1 MSISELQLNYSSV
14 CEAGIKAANEDAIAV
29 NLPDDSHLLTYKG
42 ACFTLA
48 DGVST
53 AEAGRQASER
63 AVSRFCHEYSQ
74 TPDSWSVAHSAT
86 QLLATINNELYELSH
101 QFVHNQKGYLTT
113 FTALIIKSQTAHFF
127 HIGDSRLY
135 HWRDGVL
142 LQLSLDHT
150 TVLSEQRQFLGRA
163 LGMDARV
170 ELHQGSLSVRP
181 GDKFLLC
188 SDGISD
194 FVSADE
200 LQRQLSAA
208 TDLGV
213 TAQQLK
219 QQALAQGSDDNIS
232 LILLEIMGLPEQSL
246 DDLNQHLTRLPFPPA
261 LSPGMKLDGY
271 RVLSEL
277 FASSRSHLYLVED
290 ESTVT
295 ESTAV
300 DGSAIDGSA
309 IKGTARQLVL
319 KCPSLNYDDDALY
332 IDRFIREEWI
342 GLRIES
348 DYVVRVVRQCRPRT
362 FLYYLLEYLPGQT
375 LEQWFERQPK
385 PLKPALAIK
394 LVKQIAEGLKA
405 FHRMGAIHQD
415 LKPGNIIYQH
425 DGSLKIVDFGSV
437 YVAGLAE
444 IASPL
449 QHEAALGTAAYS
461 DPHYLLGHNSG
472 VQGDIYALATI
483 AYELFSGGHLPYGE
497 AVEECRTAAD
507 YDKLRYRSSHQF
519 NPVIPTWFDRA
530 LQKGVSL
537 DLSQRY
543 QSINQLLT
551 DLQQPNPEFLHEEVK
566 QQHKTNPLLFW
577 QLLSGFWFITLLL
590 VVWLFLLRR

>member
-1 MSISELQLNYSSV
+1 MQLRYSSV
-14 CEAGIKAANEDAIAV
+14 CEAGIKPANEDAVAQHIPTDA
-29 NLPDDSHLLTYKG
+29 HLLTYKG
-42 ACFTLA
+42 ACFALA

-53 AEAGRQASER
+53 AEAGQQASKR
-63 AVSRFCHEYSQ
+63 AVSRFCREYSQ
-74 TPDSWSVAHSAT
+74 TPDSWSVAYSAQ

-101 QFVHNQKGYLTT
+101 QFVHEQKGYLTT
-113 FTALIIKSQTAHFF
+113 FTALVLKSQTAHFF

-135 HWRDGVL
+135 HWRDGL
-142 LQLSLDHT
+142 LAQLSQDHT

-163 LGMDARV
+163 LGMDV
-170 ELHQGSLSVRP
+170 HFELQQGSISIKT
-181 GDKFLLC
+181 GDRFLLC
-188 SDGISD
+188 SDGLSD
-194 FVSADE
+194 FISPEALQQAVSAA
-200 LQRQLSAA
+200 S
-208 TDLGV
+208 DLEQ

-219 QQALAQGSDDNIS
+219 QQALAQGCDDNIS
-232 LILLEIMGLPEQSL
+232 LILLEITALPEQSL
-246 DDLNQHLTRLPFPPA
+246 DDLNQHLTALPFPPA

-271 RVLSEL
+271 KVLQEL

-290 ESTVT
+290 E
-295 ESTAV
+295 A
-300 DGSAIDGSA
+300 SAA
-309 IKGTARQLVL
+309 TLVL

-348 DYVVRVVRQCRPRT
+348 DYVVKVVRQSRPRT
-362 FLYYLLEYLPGQT
+362 FLYYLMEYLPGQS

-415 LKPGNIIYQH
+415 LKPGNIIYLD

-444 IASPL
+444 IYSPL
-449 QHEAALGTAAYS
+449 QHDAALGTAAYS

-483 AYELFSGGHLPYGE
+483 AYELFSGGHLPYGN

-507 YDKLRYRSSHQF
+507 YDKLRYLSASQF
-519 NPVIPTWFDRA
+519 NPVVPTWFDRA
-530 LQKGVSL
+530 LQQGVSL

-551 DLQQPNPEFLHEEVK
+551 DLQQPNPAFLHEEVK

>member
-1 MSISELQLNYSSV
+1 MSTSELQLCYSTV

-29 NLPDDSHLLTYKG
+29 NLPDDAHLLTYKG
-42 ACFTLA
+42 ACFALA

-53 AEAGRQASER
+53 AEAGQQASER
-63 AVSRFCHEYSQ
+63 AVSRFCREYQQ
-74 TPDSWSVAHSAT
+74 TPDSWSVAYSAT

-142 LQLSLDHT
+142 RQLTQDHT

-163 LGMDARV
+163 LGMDAHV
-170 ELHQGSLSVRP
+170 EVQQGNLSLRP
-181 GDKFLLC
+181 GDRFLLC
-188 SDGISD
+188 SDGVSD
-194 FVSADE
+194 FISMDE
-200 LQRQLSAA
+200 LQRQLSATTELAA
-208 TDLGV
+208 T
-213 TAQQLK
+213 AKQLT
-219 QQALAQGSDDNIS
+219 QRALAQGSDDNLS
-232 LILLEIMGLPEQSL
+232 LILLDVLALPAQSL

-261 LSPGMKLDGY
+261 LTAGMKLDGY
-271 RVLSEL
+271 KVLQDL

-290 ESTVT
+290 ENS
-295 ESTAV
+295 
-300 DGSAIDGSA
+300 GQ
-309 IKGTARQLVL
+309 QLVL

-342 GLRIES
+342 GLRIAS
-348 DYVVRVVRQCRPRT
+348 DYVVKVVRQHRPRT
-362 FLYYLLEYLPGQT
+362 FLYYLMEYLPGQS
-375 LEQWFERQPK
+375 LEQWFEAKPK

-415 LKPGNIIYQH
+415 LKPGNIIYLD
-425 DGSLKIVDFGSV
+425 DGRLKIVDFGSV

-444 IASPL
+444 IYSPL
-449 QHEAALGTAAYS
+449 QQDIALGTAAYS

-483 AYELFSGGHLPYGE
+483 AYELFSGGHLPYGD
-497 AVEECRTAAD
+497 AVEACRIAAD
-507 YDKLRYRSSHQF
+507 YDKLRYRSASQF
-519 NPVIPTWFDRA
+519 NSVIPNWFDRA

-551 DLQQPNPEFLHEEVK
+551 DLQQPNPEFLHQEVK
-566 QQHKTNPLLFW
+566 QEHKTNPLLFW

>member
-1 MSISELQLNYSSV
+1 MSGSELQLCYSSI
-14 CEAGIKAANEDAIAV
+14 CETGVKPANEDAVAV
-29 NLPDDSHLLTYKG
+29 DIPADPHLLTYKG

-63 AVSRFCHEYSQ
+63 AVSRFCREYCQ
-74 TPDSWSVAHSAT
+74 TPDSWSVAYSAE

-101 QFVHNQKGYLTT
+101 QFAHNQKGYLTT
-113 FTALIIKSQTAHFF
+113 FTALVLKSQTAHFF

-135 HWRDGVL
+135 HWREGVL
-142 LQLSLDHT
+142 VQLSQDHT
-150 TVLSEQRQFLGRA
+150 TILSEQRQFLGRA
-163 LGMDARV
+163 LGMDAHI
-170 ELHQGSLSVRP
+170 ELQHGSISIRM
-181 GDKFLLC
+181 GDRFLLC
-188 SDGISD
+188 SDGLSD
-194 FVSADE
+194 FISPDALQQAVSAAVD
-200 LQRQLSAA
+200 LQQ
-208 TDLGV
+208 

-219 QQALAQGSDDNIS
+219 QQALAQDSDDNIS
-232 LILLEIMGLPEQSL
+232 LILLEITALPEQSL

-271 RVLSEL
+271 KVLREL

-290 ESTVT
+290 ESA
-295 ESTAV
+295 AV
-300 DGSAIDGSA
+300 KS
-309 IKGTARQLVL
+309 TARQMVL
-319 KCPSLNYDDDALY
+319 KCPSLNYDDDVLY

-348 DYVVRVVRQCRPRT
+348 DYVVKVVRQHRPRT
-362 FLYYLLEYLPGQT
+362 FLYYLMEYLPGQS
-375 LEQWFERQPK
+375 LEQWFETQPK

-415 LKPGNIIYQH
+415 LKPGNIIYLE

-444 IASPL
+444 IYSAL
-449 QHEAALGTAAYS
+449 QHETALGTAAYS

-483 AYELFSGGHLPYGE
+483 AYELFSGGHLPYGQT
-497 AVEECRTAAD
+497 VENCRTAAD
-507 YDKLRYRSSHQF
+507 YDKLRYRSSSQF

-551 DLQQPNPEFLHEEVK
+551 DLQQPNPAFLHEEVK

-590 VVWLFLLRR
+590 VVWLFLLRG

>member
-1 MSISELQLNYSSV
+1 MGDVKLALSYSSLSD
-14 CEAGIKAANEDAIAV
+14 AGGKAINEDAVAANV
-29 NLPDDSHLLTYKG
+29 PDDAHLLTYKG
-42 ACFTLA
+42 ACFALA

-53 AEAGRQASER
+53 AEAGHQASQR
-63 AVSRFCHEYSQ
+63 AVTRFCHEYTQ
-74 TPDSWSVAHSAT
+74 TPDTWSVAYSAG
-86 QLLATINNELYELSH
+86 QVLATINNELYELSH
-101 QFVHNQKGYLTT
+101 QFVHDQKGYLTT
-113 FTALIIKSQTAHFF
+113 FTALVLKSQTAHVV

-142 LQLSLDHT
+142 RQLTQDHT

-170 ELHQGSLSVRP
+170 ELQLSSLGVRV
-181 GDKFLLC
+181 GDRFILC

-194 FVSADE
+194 FVTDVEIQHE
-200 LQRQLSAA
+200 LSLSA
-208 TDLGV
+208 TLDDI
-213 TAQQLK
+213 TERLK
-219 QQALAQGSDDNIS
+219 QHALNNGCDDNIS
-232 LILLEIMGLPEQSL
+232 VILIEVTQLPEQSL

-271 RVLSEL
+271 RVVAEL

-290 ESTVT
+290 E
-295 ESTAV
+295 ES
-300 DGSAIDGSA
+300 GEQ
-309 IKGTARQLVL
+309 RVL
-319 KCPSLNYDDDALY
+319 KCPSLNFDDDALY

-342 GLRIES
+342 GLRIDS
-348 DYVVRVVRQCRPRT
+348 PYVVKVFRQQRPRT
-362 FLYYLLEYLPGQT
+362 FLYYLMEYLPGKS
-375 LEQWFERQPK
+375 LETWFASQPK
-385 PLKPALAIK
+385 PIKPALAIK
-394 LVKQIAEGLKA
+394 LVKHIAEGVKA

-415 LKPGNIIYQH
+415 LKPGNIMILT

-437 YVAGLAE
+437 FVAGLAE
-444 IASPL
+444 IYSPL

-483 AYELFSGGHLPYGE
+483 AYELFSGGHLPYGD

-507 YDKLRYRSSHQF
+507 YDKLRYLSASRF

-543 QSINQLLT
+543 QSIGQLLT
-551 DLQQPNPEFLHEEVK
+551 DLQQPNPAFLHEEVK
-566 QQHKTNPLLFW
+566 QEHKTNPLLFW

>member
-1 MSISELQLNYSSV
+1 VSASGLQLNYSSI
-14 CEAGIKAANEDAIAV
+14 CEAGIKPANEDAVAQHI
-29 NLPDDSHLLTYKG
+29 PDDPHLLTYKG
-42 ACFTLA
+42 ACFALA

-53 AEAGRQASER
+53 AEAGQQASSR
-63 AVSRFCHEYSQ
+63 AVNRFCREYSQ
-74 TPDSWSVAHSAT
+74 TPDSWSVAYSAQ

-101 QFVHNQKGYLTT
+101 QFVHEQKGYLTT
-113 FTALIIKSQTAHFF
+113 FTALVLKSQTAHFF

-142 LQLSLDHT
+142 VQLSQDHT
-150 TVLSEQRQFLGRA
+150 TVLSGQRQFLGRA
-163 LGMDARV
+163 LGMDAHV
-170 ELHQGSLSVRP
+170 ELHQGSISIKT
-181 GDKFLLC
+181 GDRFLLC
-188 SDGISD
+188 SDGLSD
-194 FVSADE
+194 FISTDALQQAVSAAVDVE
-200 LQRQLSAA
+200 QS
-208 TDLGV
+208 
-213 TAQQLK
+213 AQQLK

-232 LILLEIMGLPEQSL
+232 LILLEITALPEQSL
-246 DDLNQHLTRLPFPPA
+246 DDLNQHLTALPFPPA

-271 RVLSEL
+271 KVLQEL

-290 ESTVT
+290 EDSG
-295 ESTAV
+295 A
-300 DGSAIDGSA
+300 
-309 IKGTARQLVL
+309 KLVL

-348 DYVVRVVRQCRPRT
+348 DYVVKVVRQSRPRT
-362 FLYYLLEYLPGQT
+362 FLYYVMEYLPGQS

-385 PLKPALAIK
+385 PLKPVLAIK

-415 LKPGNIIYQH
+415 LKPGNIIYLD
-425 DGSLKIVDFGSV
+425 DGRLKIVDFGSV
-437 YVAGLAE
+437 FVAGLAE
-444 IASPL
+444 IYSPL
-449 QHEAALGTAAYS
+449 QHDAALGTAAYS

-483 AYELFSGGHLPYGE
+483 AYELFSGGHLPYGD

-507 YDKLRYRSSHQF
+507 YDKLRYRSSSQF

-543 QSINQLLT
+543 QSITQLLT
-551 DLQQPNPEFLHEEVK
+551 DLQQPNPAFLHEEVK
-566 QQHKTNPLLFW
+566 QEHKTNPLLFW

-590 VVWLFLLRR
+590 VVWLFLLKR

>member
-1 MSISELQLNYSSV
+1 MSGSELQLRYSSV
-14 CEAGIKAANEDAIAV
+14 CEAGIKPANEDAVAV
-29 NLPDDSHLLTYKG
+29 NLPDDAHLLTYKG
-42 ACFTLA
+42 ACFALA

-53 AEAGRQASER
+53 AEAGQQASER
-63 AVSRFCHEYSQ
+63 AVSRFCREYSQ
-74 TPDSWSVAHSAT
+74 TPDSWSVAYSAS

-135 HWRDGVL
+135 HWRNGVL
-142 LQLSLDHT
+142 VQLSQDHT

-170 ELHQGSLSVRP
+170 ELQQGSISLLP

-194 FVSADE
+194 FINAE
-200 LQRQLSAA
+200 ALQRQLSAA
-208 TDLGV
+208 TDLQL
-213 TAQQLK
+213 TAGQLK
-219 QQALAQGSDDNIS
+219 QQALTQGSDDNIS
-232 LILLEIMGLPEQSL
+232 LILLEVIALPQQSL

-271 RVLSEL
+271 KVVSEL

-290 ESTVT
+290 ESVTV
-295 ESTAV
+295 ES
-300 DGSAIDGSA
+300 
-309 IKGTARQLVL
+309 TARQLVL

-348 DYVVRVVRQCRPRT
+348 DYVVKVVRQHRPRT
-362 FLYYLLEYLPGQT
+362 FLYYLMEYLPGQS
-375 LEQWFERQPK
+375 LEQWFEHQPK

-415 LKPGNIIYQH
+415 LKPGNIIYLE

-444 IASPL
+444 IYSPL

-483 AYELFSGGHLPYGE
+483 SYELFSGGHLPYGN

-507 YDKLRYRSSHQF
+507 YDKLRYRHSHQF

-551 DLQQPNPEFLHEEVK
+551 DLQQPNPEFLHEEIK
-566 QQHKTNPLLFW
+566 QEHKTNPLLFW

>member
-1 MSISELQLNYSSV
+1 MSASELQLNYSSI
-14 CEAGIKAANEDAIAV
+14 CEAGIKPANEDAVAQHI
-29 NLPDDSHLLTYKG
+29 PSDPHLLTYKG
-42 ACFTLA
+42 ACFALA

-53 AEAGRQASER
+53 AEAGQQASSR
-63 AVSRFCHEYSQ
+63 AVSRFCREYSQ
-74 TPDSWSVAHSAT
+74 TPDSWSVAYSAQ

-101 QFVHNQKGYLTT
+101 QFVHEQKGYLTT
-113 FTALIIKSQTAHFF
+113 FTALVLKSQTAHFF

-142 LQLSLDHT
+142 VQLSQDHT
-150 TVLSEQRQFLGRA
+150 TVLSEQRQFLSRA
-163 LGMDARV
+163 LGMDAHV
-170 ELHQGSLSVRP
+170 ELQQGSISIKT
-181 GDKFLLC
+181 GDRFLLC

-194 FVSADE
+194 FISVDE

-208 TDLGV
+208 TDLDA
-213 TAQQLK
+213 TAAQLTK
-219 QQALAQGSDDNIS
+219 QALAQGSDDNLS
-232 LILLEIMGLPEQSL
+232 LILLEITALPEQSL
-246 DDLNQHLTRLPFPPA
+246 DDLNQHLTALPFPPA

-271 RVLSEL
+271 KVLQEL

-290 ESTVT
+290 EASGA
-295 ESTAV
+295 S
-300 DGSAIDGSA
+300 
-309 IKGTARQLVL
+309 LVL

-348 DYVVRVVRQCRPRT
+348 DYVVKVVRQSRPRT
-362 FLYYLLEYLPGQT
+362 FLYYLMEYLPGQS
-375 LEQWFERQPK
+375 LEQWFECQPK

-415 LKPGNIIYQH
+415 LKPGNIIYLD

-437 YVAGLAE
+437 FVAGLAE
-444 IASPL
+444 IYSPL
-449 QHEAALGTAAYS
+449 QHDAALGTAAYS

-483 AYELFSGGHLPYGE
+483 AYELFSGGHLPYGN

-507 YDKLRYRSSHQF
+507 YDKLRYLSASQF

-551 DLQQPNPEFLHEEVK
+551 DLQQPNPAFLHEEVK

>member
-1 MSISELQLNYSSV
+1 VSASGLQLNYSSI
-14 CEAGIKAANEDAIAV
+14 CEAGIKPANEDAVAQHI
-29 NLPDDSHLLTYKG
+29 PDDPHLLTYKG
-42 ACFTLA
+42 ACFALA

-53 AEAGRQASER
+53 AEAGQQASSR
-63 AVSRFCHEYSQ
+63 AVNRFCREYSQ
-74 TPDSWSVAHSAT
+74 TPDSWSVAYSAQ

-101 QFVHNQKGYLTT
+101 QFVHEQKGYLTT
-113 FTALIIKSQTAHFF
+113 FTALVLKSQTAHFF

-142 LQLSLDHT
+142 VQLSQDHT
-150 TVLSEQRQFLGRA
+150 TVLSGQRQFLGRA
-163 LGMDARV
+163 LGMDAHV
-170 ELHQGSLSVRP
+170 ELHQGSISIKT
-181 GDKFLLC
+181 GDRFLLC
-188 SDGISD
+188 SDGLSD
-194 FVSADE
+194 FISPDALQQAVSAAVDVE
-200 LQRQLSAA
+200 QS
-208 TDLGV
+208 
-213 TAQQLK
+213 AQQLK

-232 LILLEIMGLPEQSL
+232 LILLEITALPEQSL
-246 DDLNQHLTRLPFPPA
+246 DDLNQHLTALPFPPA

-271 RVLSEL
+271 KVLQEL

-290 ESTVT
+290 EDSG
-295 ESTAV
+295 A
-300 DGSAIDGSA
+300 
-309 IKGTARQLVL
+309 KLVL

-348 DYVVRVVRQCRPRT
+348 DYVVKVVRQSRPRT
-362 FLYYLLEYLPGQT
+362 FLYYVMEYLPGQS

-415 LKPGNIIYQH
+415 LKPGNIIYLD
-425 DGSLKIVDFGSV
+425 DGRLKIVDFGSV
-437 YVAGLAE
+437 FVAGLAE
-444 IASPL
+444 IYSPL
-449 QHEAALGTAAYS
+449 QHDAALGTAAYS

-483 AYELFSGGHLPYGE
+483 AYELFSGGHLPYGN

-507 YDKLRYRSSHQF
+507 YDKLRYRSASQF

-551 DLQQPNPEFLHEEVK
+551 DLQQPNPAFLHEEVK

>member
-1 MSISELQLNYSSV
+1 MSASELKLHYSSL
-14 CEAGIKAANEDAIAV
+14 CEAGIKPANEDAVAQHI
-29 NLPDDSHLLTYKG
+29 PSDPHLLTYKG
-42 ACFTLA
+42 ACFALA

-53 AEAGRQASER
+53 AEAGQMASQR
-63 AVSRFCHEYSQ
+63 AVSRFCREYSQ
-74 TPDSWSVAHSAT
+74 TPDSWSVAYSAE

-101 QFVHNQKGYLTT
+101 QFAHDQKGYLTT
-113 FTALIIKSQTAHFF
+113 FTALVLKSQTAHFF

-142 LQLSLDHT
+142 VQLSQDHK

-170 ELHQGSLSVRP
+170 ELQQGSLTVKC
-181 GDKFLLC
+181 GDRFLLC
-188 SDGISD
+188 SDGLSD
-194 FVSADE
+194 FVSPEA
-200 LQRQLSAA
+200 LQQAVSAA
-208 TDLGV
+208 DDLEQ
-213 TAQQLK
+213 AALQLK
-219 QQALAQGSDDNIS
+219 QQALTQGSDDNIS
-232 LILLEIMGLPEQSL
+232 LILLEITALPEQSL

-271 RVLSEL
+271 KVLQEL

-290 ESTVT
+290 EASG
-295 ESTAV
+295 A
-300 DGSAIDGSA
+300 
-309 IKGTARQLVL
+309 QLVL

-348 DYVVRVVRQCRPRT
+348 DYVVKVVRQTRPRT
-362 FLYYLLEYLPGQT
+362 FLYYLMEHLDGQS

-394 LVKQIAEGLKA
+394 LVKQIAKGLTA
-405 FHRMGAIHQD
+405 FHHMGAIHQD
-415 LKPGNIIYQH
+415 LKPGNIIYLQ
-425 DGSLKIVDFGSV
+425 DGRLKIVDFGSV

-444 IASPL
+444 IYSPL

-483 AYELFSGGHLPYGE
+483 AYELFSGGHLPYGDV
-497 AVEECRTAAD
+497 VEECRTAAD
-507 YDKLRYRSSHQF
+507 YDKLRYRSASQF

-551 DLQQPNPEFLHEEVK
+551 DLQQPNPAFLHEEVK

>member
-1 MSISELQLNYSSV
+1 MSQSELQLRYSLV
-14 CEAGIKAANEDAIAV
+14 CEAGIKPANEDAVAV
-29 NLPDDSHLLTYKG
+29 NVPDDGHLLTYKG

-53 AEAGRQASER
+53 AEAGQQASER
-63 AVSRFCHEYSQ
+63 AVSRFCREYNQ
-74 TPDSWSVAHSAT
+74 TPDSWSVAYSAT

-135 HWRDGVL
+135 HWREGVL
-142 LQLSLDHT
+142 VQLSQDHI

-170 ELHQGSLSVRP
+170 EPQQGSISLLP

-194 FVSADE
+194 FISAE
-200 LQRQLSAA
+200 VLQRELSVA
-208 TDLGV
+208 TDLPLTV
-213 TAQQLK
+213 QQLK
-219 QQALAQGSDDNIS
+219 QLALAQGSDDNIS
-232 LILLEIMGLPEQSL
+232 LILLEAVTLPEQSL
-246 DDLNQHLTRLPFPPA
+246 DDLNEHLTRLPFPPA
-261 LSPGMKLDGY
+261 LRPGMKLDGY
-271 RVLSEL
+271 KVQREL

-290 ESTVT
+290 ES
-295 ESTAV
+295 S
-300 DGSAIDGSA
+300 GL
-309 IKGTARQLVL
+309 QLVL
-319 KCPSLNYDDDALY
+319 KCPSLNYDDDILY

-348 DYVVRVVRQCRPRT
+348 NYVVKVVRQHRTRT
-362 FLYYLLEYLPGQT
+362 FLYYLMEYLPGQS
-375 LEQWFERQPK
+375 LEQWYERQPK
-385 PLKPALAIK
+385 PLKPAIAIK
-394 LVKQIAEGLKA
+394 LVTQIAEGLKA

-415 LKPGNIIYQH
+415 LKPGNIIYLE

-444 IASPL
+444 IYSPL

-483 AYELFSGGHLPYGE
+483 AYELFSGGHLPYGHT
-497 AVEECRTAAD
+497 VENCRTAAD
-507 YDKLRYRSSHQF
+507 YDKLRYRSASQF

-530 LQKGVSL
+530 LQNGVSL

-551 DLQQPNPEFLHEEVK
+551 DLQQPNPAFLHEEVK

>member
-1 MSISELQLNYSSV
+1 MSASELQLRYSTV
-14 CEAGIKAANEDAIAV
+14 CEAGIKPANEDAVAQHI
-29 NLPDDSHLLTYKG
+29 PDDPHLLTYKG
-42 ACFTLA
+42 ACFALA

-53 AEAGRQASER
+53 AEAGQQASSR
-63 AVSRFCHEYSQ
+63 AVNRFCREYSQ
-74 TPDSWSVAHSAT
+74 TPDSWSVAYSAQ

-101 QFVHNQKGYLTT
+101 QFVHEQKGYLTT
-113 FTALIIKSQTAHFF
+113 FTALVLKSQTAHFF

-142 LQLSLDHT
+142 VQLSQDHT

-163 LGMDARV
+163 LGMDAHV
-170 ELHQGSLSVRP
+170 ELHQGSISIKP
-181 GDKFLLC
+181 GDRFLLC
-188 SDGISD
+188 SDGLSD
-194 FVSADE
+194 FISPDALQQAVSAAVDVE
-200 LQRQLSAA
+200 QS
-208 TDLGV
+208 
-213 TAQQLK
+213 AQQLK

-232 LILLEIMGLPEQSL
+232 LILLEIKALPEQSL
-246 DDLNQHLTRLPFPPA
+246 DDLNQHLTALPFPPA

-271 RVLSEL
+271 KVLQEL

-290 ESTVT
+290 EASG
-295 ESTAV
+295 A
-300 DGSAIDGSA
+300 
-309 IKGTARQLVL
+309 QLVL

-348 DYVVRVVRQCRPRT
+348 DYVVKVVRQSRPRT
-362 FLYYLLEYLPGQT
+362 FLYYLMEYLPGQS

-415 LKPGNIIYQH
+415 LKPGNIIYLD
-425 DGSLKIVDFGSV
+425 DGRLKIVDFGSV
-437 YVAGLAE
+437 FVAGLAE
-444 IASPL
+444 IYSPL
-449 QHEAALGTAAYS
+449 QHDAALGTAAYS

-483 AYELFSGGHLPYGE
+483 AYELFSGGHLPYGN

-507 YDKLRYRSSHQF
+507 YDKLRYLSASQF
-519 NPVIPTWFDRA
+519 NPVIPTWFDRT
-530 LQKGVSL
+530 LQQGVSL

-551 DLQQPNPEFLHEEVK
+551 DLQQPNPAFLHEEVK

-590 VVWLFLLRR
+590 VVWLFLLKR

>member
-1 MSISELQLNYSSV
+1 MSASELQLRYSTV
-14 CEAGIKAANEDAIAV
+14 CEAGIKPANEDAVAQHI
-29 NLPDDSHLLTYKG
+29 PDDPHLLTYKG
-42 ACFTLA
+42 ACFALA

-53 AEAGRQASER
+53 AEAGQQASSR
-63 AVSRFCHEYSQ
+63 AVNRFCREYSQ
-74 TPDSWSVAHSAT
+74 TPDSWSVAYSAQ

-101 QFVHNQKGYLTT
+101 QFVHEQKGYLTT
-113 FTALIIKSQTAHFF
+113 FTALVLKSQTAHFF

-142 LQLSLDHT
+142 VQLSQDHT

-163 LGMDARV
+163 LGMDAHV
-170 ELHQGSLSVRP
+170 ELHQGSISIKP
-181 GDKFLLC
+181 GDRFLLC
-188 SDGISD
+188 SDGLSD
-194 FVSADE
+194 FISPDALQQAVSAAVDVE
-200 LQRQLSAA
+200 QS
-208 TDLGV
+208 
-213 TAQQLK
+213 AQQLK

-232 LILLEIMGLPEQSL
+232 LILLEIKALPEQSL
-246 DDLNQHLTRLPFPPA
+246 DDLNQHLTALPFPPA

-271 RVLSEL
+271 KVLQEL

-290 ESTVT
+290 EASG
-295 ESTAV
+295 A
-300 DGSAIDGSA
+300 
-309 IKGTARQLVL
+309 QLVL

-348 DYVVRVVRQCRPRT
+348 DYVVKVVRQSRPRT
-362 FLYYLLEYLPGQT
+362 FLYYLMEYLPGQS

-415 LKPGNIIYQH
+415 LKPGNIIYLD
-425 DGSLKIVDFGSV
+425 DGRLKIVDFGSV
-437 YVAGLAE
+437 FVAGLAE
-444 IASPL
+444 IYSPL
-449 QHEAALGTAAYS
+449 QHDAALGTAAYS

-483 AYELFSGGHLPYGE
+483 AYELFSGGHLPYGN

-507 YDKLRYRSSHQF
+507 YDKLRYLSASQF

-530 LQKGVSL
+530 LQQGVSL

-551 DLQQPNPEFLHEEVK
+551 DLQQPNPAFLHEEVK

-590 VVWLFLLRR
+590 VVWLFLLKR

>member
-1 MSISELQLNYSSV
+1 MSASELQLHYSSI
-14 CEAGIKAANEDAIAV
+14 CEAGLKPANEDAVAV
-29 NLPDDSHLLTYKG
+29 NLPADAHLLTYKG
-42 ACFTLA
+42 ACFALA

-53 AEAGRQASER
+53 AEAGQQASER
-63 AVSRFCHEYSQ
+63 AVSRFCREYSQ
-74 TPDSWSVAHSAT
+74 TPDSWSVAYSAT

-135 HWRDGVL
+135 HWRNGVL
-142 LQLSLDHT
+142 VQLSQDHT

-170 ELHQGSLSVRP
+170 ELQQGSISLMP

-194 FVSADE
+194 FINAE
-200 LQRQLSAA
+200 ALQRQLTAA
-208 TDLGV
+208 TDLQL

-219 QQALAQGSDDNIS
+219 QHALTQGSDDNVS
-232 LILLEIMGLPEQSL
+232 LIVLEVMALPEQSL

-271 RVLSEL
+271 KVLSEL
-277 FASSRSHLYLVED
+277 FASSRSHLYLVEE
-290 ESTVT
+290 ES
-295 ESTAV
+295 S
-300 DGSAIDGSA
+300 G
-309 IKGTARQLVL
+309 RQLVL

-362 FLYYLLEYLPGQT
+362 FLYYLLEYLSGQS
-375 LEQWFERQPK
+375 LEHWFERQPK

-415 LKPGNIIYQH
+415 LKPGNIIYLD

-444 IASPL
+444 IYSPL

-483 AYELFSGGHLPYGE
+483 AYELFSGGHLPYGN

-507 YDKLRYRSSHQF
+507 YDKLRYRNSSRF
-519 NPVIPTWFDRA
+519 NSVIPTWFDRA
-530 LQKGVSL
+530 LRKGVSL

-551 DLQQPNPEFLHEEVK
+551 DLQQPNPAFLHEEVK